1 MPLAPPAP
9 GGPLS
14 DPRPL
19 LAWTLLLVLAG
30 CAQPGL
36 PAPPVPPEAS
46 AIAAAAPPGW
56 WTQLHDPAIDALA
69 QAALLDSPTLA
80 QALARIDEARA
91 TLGNADAQRLPT
103 VGASAG
109 LTRASSL
116 NTSGQ
121 GGTTTLSSSTS
132 VGPSF
137 AWEIDLFGRV
147 RQSRQAAQHRLD
159 ARSADAAGTRLA
171 LAADVA
177 GGVLQLRACEST
189 RRVLF
194 RDIASREMTLMLT
207 RRRLEAGF
215 VAPVDEA
222 RAVSGL
228 AAVRINLEV
237 QAEQCARQVNA
248 LVALSGQ
255 PVQAVRALLAQPLPG
270 TPAGSDALVMPQ
282 APSLPAVLPA
292 VVLAAHPSV
301 VAAARDAEAAR
312 ADIGVARAERLP
324 RLDLAALLTGQWLH
338 AAGST
343 LQATTWSLGPAVSAS
358 VFDGG
363 SGAARV
369 GAAEARYQGAAAA
382 LRAALRTAAQDIENA
397 LAAAASA
404 DARAEP
410 ARQSVDAARTAL
422 TALQAQWQAGAVSLF
437 ELEDGR
443 RQFASAQDN
452 AIAAARDRALA
463 WVSLV
468 RASGQ
473 VAFTP
478 ETIDSHEERWLSSSR

>member
-1 MPLAPPAP
+1 M
-9 GGPLS
+9 
-14 DPRPL
+14 
-19 LAWTLLLVLAG
+19 VLAG
-30 CAQPGL
+30 CALPGS
-36 PAPPVPPEAS
+36 PSPPAS
-46 AIAAAAPPGW
+46 AVAQAAPAAAPPGW
-56 WTQLHDPAIDALA
+56 WTPLHDPAIDVLA
-69 QAALLDSPTLA
+69 QAALADSPTLA

-91 TLGNADAQRLPT
+91 TLGSADAQRLPT
-103 VGASAG
+103 VGASAS
-109 LTRASSL
+109 LARARSL
-116 NTSGQ
+116 NTSGV
-121 GGTTTLSSSTS
+121 GGSTTLGSSAS
-132 VGPSF
+132 VGPSV

-147 RQSRQAAQHRLD
+147 RLSRQAAQHRLD

-177 GGVLQLRACEST
+177 SGVLQLRACEST
-189 RRVLF
+189 QRVLAE
-194 RDIASREMTLMLT
+194 DIASRETTLALT
-207 RRRLEAGF
+207 RRRLQVGF

-228 AAVRINLEV
+228 AAVRINLQT

-255 PVQAVRALLAQPLPG
+255 PAAAVHALLALPLPG
-270 TPAGSDALVMPQ
+270 TAGGDAVMPQ
-282 APSLPAVLPA
+282 APALQRQLPAT
-292 VVLAAHPSV
+292 VLADHPAV
-301 VAAARDAEAAR
+301 VAAARDADAAR
-312 ADIGVARAERLP
+312 ADIGVAKAERLP
-324 RLDLAALLTGQWLH
+324 RLDLSALLTGQWLH

-343 LQATTWSLGPAVSAS
+343 LQATTWSLGPALTGTL
-358 VFDGG
+358 FDGG

-369 GAAEARYQGAAAA
+369 SAAEARYQGATAVLRGA
-382 LRAALRTAAQDIENA
+382 LRSAAQDIENA

-437 ELEDGR
+437 ELEDAR

-468 RASGQ
+468 RAAGQ
-473 VAFTP
+473 APATSALIP
-478 ETIDSHEERWLSSSR
+478 QAPLDTHEEHRLSSSR